1 MGSGTGAHEQVPSW
15 DAGDREK
22 LSLLCQGTN
31 PQKIYIFVERER
43 EKRKKKE
50 KWKPYKKCVQDYR
63 KPIQGKLEEQRP
75 QSQALDDR
83 GLQSQSSRHILA
95 HFKKPPALAA
105 LPGDNKN
112 PDGMAAL
119 LDSHRRVALL
129 KCFSMTV

>member
-1 MGSGTGAHEQVPSW
+1 MVSETKGISMKTFPPETEGEGSEPQPSQGCYLHEPSLV
-15 DAGDREK
+15 GNQ
-22 LSLLCQGTN
+22 L
-31 PQKIYIFVERER
+31 
-43 EKRKKKE
+43 
-50 KWKPYKKCVQDYR
+50 YKKCVQDYR

-75 QSQALDDR
+75 QRQALDDR

-119 LDSHRRVALL
+119 LDSHRRVAL
-129 KCFSMTV
+129 